1 MDPNHDPPP
10 PPYSETDIYSQPGNP
25 PSTGPSSRARRA
37 DDAVSSSTEDVQ
49 YTPPL
54 TPTTTQSVAAEPR
67 PAVAAFFD
75 SRPAPWSAPSER
87 IEHTVTIN
95 AGTSPQDLTPH
106 SDFAARDVSEQDW
119 RTFVNFLLPDHAAR
133 SNEAVADRK
142 LRAESDAGSS
152 SPGDAQAQ
160 LGSIRSDD
168 GSQSQSAPPR
178 EDIERTVEEWNTF
191 FFGPRGIS
199 IRLATEP
206 DARQMPGAW
215 DESFDSNAANTGNSA
230 ANANTNAAGDTGNSF
245 SWGLGGIRV
254 TQDGISI
261 GNLLEAHR
269 QGVRVG
275 QISVD
280 QAGIAY
286 GGRPLIP
293 TQAWGYG
300 RGYGGSYGAGC
311 HAQAA
316 PFQPRR
322 AQTAPANERKAGSS
336 TSESDSE
343 STDGDEV
350 EEMLDYDDLLD
361 DDDNLGADQFNVCS
375 DTLKRWLNAP
385 TQHVTKT
392 DLRALKGQLR
402 VLKLHRGALPP
413 AERKQSKK
421 ELKALLKSTRSL
433 IKRQKQERRQ
443 VRRQEKQ
450 QRRAERREVRQQQR
464 EVRRARRDHA
474 RGRHCPPTP
483 SAPHTPPAP
492 AAPPAP
498 AGQPW
503 SPFGGR
509 GGRGGRPC
517 GAYQGREGFFPHHVA
532 PYGWPNM
539 GTVGQNAHR
548 SRYESYNTA
557 VKQLEERVAE
567 RTATLSRL
575 ESEIANSTSARGW
588 GARRMEG
595 RKHGLEKEI
604 EALQN
609 SMEGLQVRADNEYAQ
624 LVAAEDAAKA

>member
-25 PSTGPSSRARRA
+25 PSAGPSSRARHA
-37 DDAVSSSTEDVQ
+37 DDSVSSSTEDVQ

-54 TPTTTQSVAAEPR
+54 TPTTTRSVAAEPR

-75 SRPAPWSAPSER
+75 SRPVLGRTLSGPL
-87 IEHTVTIN
+87 EHTITIS
-95 AGTSPQDLTPH
+95 AETRPQDLTPH

-133 SNEAVADRK
+133 SNEAVVERK

-152 SPGDAQAQ
+152 LEDAEAQ

-199 IRLATEP
+199 IRLTGEP
-206 DARQMPGAW
+206 EARQMPGAW
-215 DESFDSNAANTGNSA
+215 DESFDSKAPANTENSA
-230 ANANTNAAGDTGNSF
+230 ANANTSAPREAGNSF

-261 GNLLEAHR
+261 GSLLEAHR
-269 QGVRVG
+269 GGVRVG
-275 QISVD
+275 QVAVD
-280 QAGIAY
+280 HSGITY
-286 GGRPLIP
+286 GGRPLVP
-293 TQAWGYG
+293 AQG
-300 RGYGGSYGAGC
+300 RGYGGYYSSGC
-311 HAQAA
+311 HAQAG

-322 AQTAPANERKAGSS
+322 AQTAPAPANLDKCGSS
-336 TSESDSE
+336 SSESDSE
-343 STDGDEV
+343 SSDGDEV

-361 DDDNLGADQFNVCS
+361 DDDSLGADQFNVCS
-375 DTLKRWLNAP
+375 EALKRWLNAP
-385 TQHVTKT
+385 AQHVTKA
-392 DLRALKGQLR
+392 DLRALKGQMR
-402 VLKLHRGALPP
+402 VLKLHRSALPP
-413 AERKQSKK
+413 AEMKQSKK
-421 ELKALLKSTRSL
+421 ELKALLKATKSL

-450 QRRAERREVRQQQR
+450 KRRAERREMKQQQR

-474 RGRHCPPTP
+474 RGRHCPPAPPAPPAPSTP
-483 SAPHTPPAP
+483 AAP

-498 AGQPW
+498 PGQPW
-503 SPFGGR
+503 SPFA
-509 GGRGGRPC
+509 GRGGRPF

-532 PYGWPNM
+532 PYGWPNT
-539 GTVGQNAHR
+539 GAVGQNVHR
-548 SRYESYNTA
+548 SRYNSYNTA

-575 ESEIANSTSARGW
+575 ESEMANNTSARGW
-588 GARRMEG
+588 SARRMEG

-609 SMEGLQVRADNEYAQ
+609 SLEGLQVRVDEEYAQ
-624 LVAAEDAAKA
+624 MVAAEEAARA